1 MRILLFLLLF
11 PTILLSQQKINANIF
26 LGKTIEKYGL
36 SDFEV
41 KNQENPRFP
50 LFEKLE
56 FRTETHE
63 FIREEREY
71 MFRLTPSTDEK
82 RKAQED
88 LYNRINQKPNLERE
102 KYLCDLSFE
111 LQKDW
116 LSLWY
121 YAEARDIN
129 LQMFELNEN
138 LDSIYSMSLENTD
151 LNELIKLRQERN
163 DLGFSIK
170 KYELQYNELCNL
182 YGIDQNQ
189 IDFSNILSLE
199 NLIKI
204 IGLKM
209 AYPIARSIRN
219 LDFDLS
225 VKELE
230 HQLENSENH
239 RILDFMQLQYQG
251 PKTDPYAER
260 ISFGVGFIL
269 PNSGNR
275 KIKLKELEIEAE
287 ELRMEKEMRILR
299 EERERSRMLA
309 SIYSDF
315 ELYQY
320 KTSSQQKE
328 KENYLA
334 LRSVLFSEGE
344 IDIDSY
350 QDMEERVLK
359 NQFEILQI
367 KLDLYKDILDY
378 MHDTEILCS
387 DVQKSA
393 LFQD

>member
-11 PTILLSQQKINANIF
+11 PTILLSQQKINANEF
-26 LGKTIEKYGL
+26 LKRTIEKYGI
-36 SDFEV
+36 SDFEE
-41 KNQENPRFP
+41 KKQENPKFP
-50 LFEKLE
+50 LIEKLE

-121 YAEARDIN
+121 YVEARDIN

-151 LNELIKLRQERN
+151 LNDLIKLRQERN

-170 KYELQYNELCNL
+170 KYELQYTELCDL

-204 IGLKM
+204 IGLKI
-209 AYPIARSIRN
+209 AYPIARSIRD